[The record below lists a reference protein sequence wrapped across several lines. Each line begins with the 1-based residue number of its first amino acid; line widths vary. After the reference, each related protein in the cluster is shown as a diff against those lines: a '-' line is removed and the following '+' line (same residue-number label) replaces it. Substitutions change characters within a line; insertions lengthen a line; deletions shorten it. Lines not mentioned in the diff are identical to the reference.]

1 MLGHKVVIATSKELV
16 LKSSPE
22 SNVIC
27 MLFYKCFPIM
37 YIIGID
43 YDLLFTDYI
52 GMNGIFDAGLIGKY
66 KCRIRLL
73 DSFGTEPK
81 CMPVN
86 G

>member
-1 MLGHKVVIATSKELV
+1 
-16 LKSSPE
+16 
-22 SNVIC
+22 
-27 MLFYKCFPIM
+27 M

-81 CMPVN
+81 CMLIST
-86 G
+86 